1 MRIVVEQYPY
11 KESDLR
17 NALIGFD
24 HLPPANDK
32 GLVRV
37 DYVGYCFLP
46 MVNDCVFFL
55 PKVVLQ
61 RPIGQNIEDDLD
73 KELVTTFDKIFGKH
87 KPEDILCIEN
97 AVENGLIDD
106 IEHKFL
112 YELSVWMYRAVR
124 EFKIHNPES
133 EIVTCQNVALVDT
146 SQNRVENSFIDI
158 LISLQRFNEEN
169 QDFFMFVIK
178 NIHSGFNKINWRK
191 TIATKQPMM
200 QDDSPIYMNP
210 VNKKKQINFDEEL
223 LIIFFSI
230 LNYMNGH
237 YGFPV
242 KINFNYDL
250 ITGEKFEHYID
261 GYGEIRL
268 KQIKY
273 KYFSD
278 KALKLWTLCY
288 NFFERTSHISSTNN
302 ALDYLLAY
310 KFENVFEAIIDE
322 IIGQHNLPKKLKEQK
337 DGKIIDHIFLYSDL
351 VHRPFG
357 DEYDIYYIGDSKYYK
372 IGASVGENSI
382 YKQYTYAKNIIQ
394 YNFDLFFEREKR
406 KKEFEDNYIGYVDP
420 LTEGYNI
427 TPNFFI
433 SADMGTDEIGKINF
447 SFEDDGLKPH
457 KDNNGEIVLHLN
469 RHFNNRLFDRD
480 TLWLSHYDINFLFIL
495 ALYGRGNDFEKQTFR
510 QKARKEFRRAI
521 IEVLKE
527 KYDFSILEPRE
538 KYGLKRAIEINFK
551 RLHGKVY
558 SPINEGEF
566 VLMALE
572 KQSAAENAQLIAEIK
587 TYFYIHD
594 GFELDADVDELLKEK
609 RQARQRIVA
618 YNIEENFVDMLMAA
632 EPTTTYGTIERV
644 FNDSTINKSAFIREQ
659 KLSNNEL
666 PTIKPLEE
674 EMVLVG
680 YFNGSEQLKHIL
692 KNLLYYIRTGARAG
706 SIRLEQDFYKC
717 KYLFLHHKDVYLM
730 FKLSGKAPRLFT
742 GKQLADKG
750 FSAHKPDETY
760 LAYDLASIDE
770 VKFEDIDIQ
779 NAILRGIGNRKADSY
794 FTTLKELFGL

>member
-11 KESDLR
+11 EESALR
-17 NALIGFD
+17 NALKGFE

-32 GLVRV
+32 GLVRM

-46 MVNDCVFFL
+46 EINDCVFFL

-61 RPIGQNIEDDLD
+61 RQVEQPLDNEQD
-73 KELVTTFDKIFGKH
+73 KEIVTTFDRVFGKYS
-87 KPEDILCIEN
+87 PDDILCIED
-97 AVENGLIDD
+97 ALERKLIDD
-106 IEHKFL
+106 TEHQFL
-112 YELSVWMYRAVR
+112 YELSVWIYRAVR
-124 EFKIHNPES
+124 EFKMHNPES
-133 EIVTCQNVALVDT
+133 EIVTCKNVALADT

-191 TIATKQPMM
+191 TIATKQPML

-223 LIIFFSI
+223 LVIFFSI
-230 LNYMNGH
+230 LNYMNEH

-250 ITGEKFEHYID
+250 ITGEKFEYYID
-261 GYGEIRL
+261 GYGAIRL

-278 KALKLWTLCY
+278 KALKLWTLCN
-288 NFFERTSHISSTNN
+288 NFFERTSHISSSNYL
-302 ALDYLLAY
+302 LDYLLAY

-322 IIGQHNLPKKLKEQK
+322 IVGQHNLPKKLKEQK

-351 VHRPFG
+351 IHSPFG

-372 IGASVGENSI
+372 IGASIGENSI

-394 YNFDLFFEREKR
+394 YDFDLFFEQEKR
-406 KKEFEDNYIGYVDP
+406 RKEFEENYIGYVDP

-433 SADMGTDEIGKINF
+433 SADMGTDEVGKINF

-495 ALYGRGNDFEKQTFR
+495 ALYGRGVSPCNYRSAK
-510 QKARKEFRRAI
+510 
-521 IEVLKE
+521 
-527 KYDFSILEPRE
+527 RE
-538 KYGLKRAIEINFK
+538 IR
-551 RLHGKVY
+551 
-558 SPINEGEF
+558 
-566 VLMALE
+566 
-572 KQSAAENAQLIAEIK
+572 
-587 TYFYIHD
+587 FY
-594 GFELDADVDELLKEK
+594 
-609 RQARQRIVA
+609 
-618 YNIEENFVDMLMAA
+618 N
-632 EPTTTYGTIERV
+632 
-644 FNDSTINKSAFIREQ
+644 S
-659 KLSNNEL
+659 
-666 PTIKPLEE
+666 
-674 EMVLVG
+674 
-680 YFNGSEQLKHIL
+680 
-692 KNLLYYIRTGARAG
+692 
-706 SIRLEQDFYKC
+706 
-717 KYLFLHHKDVYLM
+717 
-730 FKLSGKAPRLFT
+730 
-742 GKQLADKG
+742 
-750 FSAHKPDETY
+750 
-760 LAYDLASIDE
+760 
-770 VKFEDIDIQ
+770 
-779 NAILRGIGNRKADSY
+779 
-794 FTTLKELFGL
+794 

>member
-11 KESDLR
+11 EKTALR
-17 NALIGFD
+17 SALKGFE
-24 HLPPANDK
+24 HLPPANDN

-46 MVNDCVFFL
+46 EVNDCVFFL

-61 RPIGQNIEDDLD
+61 RPVEQPLGDEQD
-73 KELVTTFDKIFGKH
+73 KELVTTFDRVFGKYR
-87 KPEDILCIEN
+87 PDDILCIED
-97 AVENGLIDD
+97 ALERKLIDD
-106 IEHKFL
+106 TEHQFL
-112 YELSVWMYRAVR
+112 YELSVWIYRAVR
-124 EFKIHNPES
+124 EFKVHNPES
-133 EIVTCQNVALVDT
+133 EIVTCQNVALADT
-146 SQNRVENSFIDI
+146 SQNRVENSFVDI

-191 TIATKQPMM
+191 TIATKQPML

-223 LIIFFSI
+223 LVIFFSI
-230 LNYMNGH
+230 LNYMHEH

-250 ITGEKFEHYID
+250 ITGEQFEHYID

-288 NFFERTSHISSTNN
+288 NFFERTSHISSSSNV
-302 ALDYLLAY
+302 LDYLLAY

-322 IIGQHNLPKKLKEQK
+322 IVGQHNLPKKLKEQK

-351 VHRPFG
+351 IHRPFG

-372 IGASVGENSI
+372 IGASIGENSI

-394 YNFDLFFEREKR
+394 YDFDLFFEQEKR
-406 KKEFEDNYIGYVDP
+406 RKEFEENYIGYVDP

-433 SADMGTDEIGKINF
+433 SADMGTDEVGKINF

-495 ALYGRGNDFEKQTFR
+495 ALYGRGNDFEKQSFR

-527 KYDFSILEPRE
+527 KYDFTILEPRE
-538 KYGLKRAIEINFK
+538 EYSLKRAVEINFK
-551 RLHGKVY
+551 RLQGKIY
-558 SPINEGEF
+558 SPFEEGNF
-566 VLMALE
+566 VLMALDKE
-572 KQSAAENAQLIAEIK
+572 ATEENVKLIAEI
-587 TYFYIHD
+587 TPYFYLHEE
-594 GFELDADVDELLKEK
+594 FELDTDVQKMLDEK
-609 RQARQRIVA
+609 RQARQEIVA
-618 YNIEENFVDMLMAA
+618 FNKEENFVDMLIAA
-632 EPTTTYGTIERV
+632 DPMTTYGTIERV
-644 FNDSTINKSAFIREQ
+644 FNDSAVNKSAIIREQ

>member
-61 RPIGQNIEDDLD
+61 RSQEQQPEEDQD
-73 KELVTTFDKIFGKH
+73 KELVTTFDRVFGKY
-87 KPEDILCIEN
+87 KPEDILCLEDAIEH
-97 AVENGLIDD
+97 ELIDD
-106 IEHKFL
+106 AEHKFL
-112 YELSVWMYRAVR
+112 YELSVWIYRAVR
-124 EFKIHNPES
+124 EFKQNNPES
-133 EIVTCQNVALVDT
+133 DIVTCQNVALADT
-146 SQNRVENSFIDI
+146 SLNRVENSFIDI

-169 QDFFMFVIK
+169 QDFFMFIIK

-278 KALKLWTLCY
+278 KALKLWTLCH
-288 NFFERTSHISSTNN
+288 NFFERTSHISSTSY

-322 IIGQHNLPKKLKEQK
+322 IVGQHNLPKKLKEQK

-351 VHRPFG
+351 VHRQFG

-394 YNFDLFFEREKR
+394 YDFDLFFEREKR

-572 KQSAAENAQLIAEIK
+572 KQSAEENAQLITEIK
-587 TYFYIHD
+587 PYFYVHE
-594 GFELDADVDELLKEK
+594 GFKLDTDVDELLNEK
-609 RQARQRIVA
+609 RQARQKIVE

-644 FNDSTINKSAFIREQ
+644 FNDSAVNKSAIIRQQ

-680 YFNGSEQLKHIL
+680 YFNGSEQLRQIL
-692 KNLLYYIRTGARAG
+692 KNQLYYIRTGARAG
-706 SIRLEQDFYKC
+706 SIRLEQDFHKC

-760 LAYDLASIDE
+760 LAYDLTSIDE
-770 VKFEDIDIQ
+770 VKFDDIDIQ